1 MIRKLR
7 PLAVL
12 LGLAL
17 AMVATWSAIV
27 DAVNEPETVVR
38 LADGGWEAAYESRGA
53 TTDFIVNFAVTGTID
68 PSDVLNLGFTTIDCE
83 VDVASLDCRGHAR
96 LAGDEL
102 TLALI
107 PNTDRVAI
115 VVSETDTVRQIRQA
129 PFGGQWLS
137 RLFVLALGFV
147 PLIMLTHRWVAL
159 SQWLLIGFS
168 VSVLALLQF
177 AFTLILLAILLV
189 WFAIGRWYR
198 ASDKRSSRFILNW
211 LAVTAL
217 VLLVLKNFKA
227 IFLVPFEDYG
237 ALALVLPLGTSYFLI
252 RLLDLQL
259 RWHRGQLEDLT
270 LRRYLVYVLFP
281 PTLVAGPIELVDT
294 FFKNRAEKITAD
306 DVGDGAMRI
315 SLGIAKKL
323 VVVDG
328 ILAGLL
334 FNSGLW
340 GRVMTDPTGDPWDV
354 VRFCIFSYLLA
365 YLDFSSYSDIAIGLA
380 RLFGHRI
387 GENFRWPILAS
398 DLAEFWRRW
407 HISLS
412 GWAFRNVFFPVIAS
426 TRSQNAALVVTLLTI
441 GLWHDLALTWLTWGL
456 YHGIGMAFLASWQ
469 KNLLPEGRVKTILG
483 TFATNVYVAGGFAF
497 VSIRDYGLAWRVF
510 FEFFTSPIQ
519 ILI

>member
-1 MIRKLR
+1 
-7 PLAVL
+7 
-12 LGLAL
+12 
-17 AMVATWSAIV
+17 MVALWSAVV
-27 DAVNEPETVVR
+27 DDVNEPETVVT
-38 LADGGWEAAYESRGA
+38 LPNGAWEAFYEGRGA
-53 TTDFIVNFAVTGTID
+53 TTDFVVEFTVTGTVD
-68 PSDVLNLGFTTIDCE
+68 PSHVLEVGFALIKC
-83 VDVASLDCRGHAR
+83 DVADAALDCRGHAR
-96 LAGDEL
+96 LTSDDL
-102 TLALI
+102 RLALI
-107 PNTDRVAI
+107 PGADQVAI
-115 VVSETDTVRQIRQA
+115 VVSETDVVRQVRQT
-129 PFGGQWLS
+129 PFGSQWLN
-137 RLFVLALGFV
+137 RLFILALAFV
-147 PLIMLTHRWVAL
+147 PVIMVTHRRVAL

-168 VSVLALLQF
+168 VSLLALLQF
-177 AFTLILLAILLV
+177 GFTLILLSILLL
-189 WFAIGRWYR
+189 WFGIGRWYR
-198 ASDKRSSRFILNW
+198 ASDKRSARFILNW

-227 IFLVPFEDYG
+227 IFFISFEDYG
-237 ALALVLPLGTSYFLI
+237 AMALVLPLGTSYFLI

-294 FFKNRAEKITAD
+294 FFQNRAETITAD
-306 DVGDGAMRI
+306 AIGDGAMRI
-315 SLGIAKKL
+315 SVGIAKKL

-334 FNSGLW
+334 FDSGLW

-380 RLFGHRI
+380 RLFGHPI

-483 TFATNVYVAGGFAF
+483 IFATNVYVAGGFAF